1 MRVAAVAL
9 AILAGSIGAFTT
21 GCQAVP
27 SPPKAKATPR
37 VVSNDVRGLTILAS
51 GARRF
56 ELVDPQ
62 GRRMLRDVRTD
73 ESISEIPGAA
83 IEGLS
88 SEHDAGGNLDDGFSG
103 YDLDIPMAVDG
114 HYSVRVDAD
123 DGLSMSV
130 TAYGDSG
137 VFASEAA
144 IDTTAG
150 PTSNVYDIYYSG
162 ATRSL
167 RIRKRGRGRSDSRPI
182 SRSKGSWG

>member
-1 MRVAAVAL
+1 MAWGAAVILAL
-9 AILAGSIGAFTT
+9 ATGSIGTFAT

-27 SPPKAKATPR
+27 SPPRAKATPGA
-37 VVSNDVRGLTILAS
+37 VSSNVRGLTILAS

-62 GRRMLRDVRTD
+62 GRRMLRDVRTG
-73 ESISEIPGAA
+73 EGISEIPGAS

-103 YDLDIPMAVDG
+103 YDLDIPMAADG
-114 HYSVRVDAD
+114 HYTVRVAAD

-150 PTSNVYDIYYSG
+150 PTSNSYDILYSV
-162 ATRSL
+162 AARSVA
-167 RIRKRGRGRSDSRPI
+167 IRKQEPQKR
-182 SRSKGSWG
+182 

>member
-9 AILAGSIGAFTT
+9 AILAGSSAPFMT

-27 SPPKAKATPR
+27 NPPKTNTIPGAVTGEAH
-37 VVSNDVRGLTILAS
+37 GLTILAS

-56 ELVDPQ
+56 ELVDPN

-73 ESISEIPGAA
+73 ESISEIPGAS

-88 SEHDAGGNLDDGFSG
+88 SEHDSAGRLDDAFSG
-103 YDLDIPMAVDG
+103 YDLDIPIAVDG
-114 HYSVRVDAD
+114 HYTVRVDAD

-144 IDTTAG
+144 VDTTAG
-150 PTSNVYDIYYSG
+150 PSSNAYDIHYSG
-162 ATRSL
+162 AARLLS
-167 RIRKRGRGRSDSRPI
+167 IRRTGSGTGR
-182 SRSKGSWG
+182 

>member
-1 MRVAAVAL
+1 MAWAAAVILAL
-9 AILAGSIGAFTT
+9 ATGSVWTFTS

-27 SPPKAKATPR
+27 SPPKAKATPG
-37 VVSNDVRGLTILAS
+37 VAPSDVRGLTILAS
-51 GARRF
+51 GAQRF

-73 ESISEIPGAA
+73 ESISEIPGAS
-83 IEGLS
+83 IEGLA

-103 YDLDIPMAVDG
+103 YDLDIPMAADG
-114 HYSVRVDAD
+114 HYTVRVDAD

-144 IDTTAG
+144 IDTTAR
-150 PTSNVYDIYYSG
+150 PTSNSYDILYSV
-162 ATRSL
+162 AARLVT
-167 RIRKRGRGRSDSRPI
+167 IRKQEPQKR
-182 SRSKGSWG
+182 